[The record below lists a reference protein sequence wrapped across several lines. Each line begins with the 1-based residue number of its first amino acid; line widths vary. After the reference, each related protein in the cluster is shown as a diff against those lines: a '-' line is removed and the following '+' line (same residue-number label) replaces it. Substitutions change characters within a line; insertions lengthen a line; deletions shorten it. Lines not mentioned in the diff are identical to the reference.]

1 LKKYDD
7 SNKQPAPQND
17 TKTPA
22 PPMPSITEQ
31 PNEDAQVIKN
41 GNTLSEATMSI
52 TKDGEDLDSLKESY
66 KDLAKKVQNLKV
78 YTNFDLKTKK
88 FYGMNPN
95 NLKVG
100 EIPEL
105 VTEYTAM
112 LNLHKEL
119 TKKLE
124 DINQI
129 LEDRLANKKTERKIL
144 GIFKF

>member
-1 LKKYDD
+1 
-7 SNKQPAPQND
+7 
-17 TKTPA
+17 
-22 PPMPSITEQ
+22 MPSITEQ

>member
-1 LKKYDD
+1 
-7 SNKQPAPQND
+7 
-17 TKTPA
+17 
-22 PPMPSITEQ
+22 MPSISEH
-31 PNEDAQVIKN
+31 PNEDPQVVKN
-41 GNTLSEATMSI
+41 GHAPSEMTTMSI
-52 TKDGEDLDSLKESY
+52 SKDDDINTLKEYY
-66 KDLAKKVQNLKV
+66 KDLVKKVQNLKDF
-78 YTNFDLKTKK
+78 TNFDVKSKK

-105 VTEYTAM
+105 VTEYTSM

-124 DINQI
+124 DINQV